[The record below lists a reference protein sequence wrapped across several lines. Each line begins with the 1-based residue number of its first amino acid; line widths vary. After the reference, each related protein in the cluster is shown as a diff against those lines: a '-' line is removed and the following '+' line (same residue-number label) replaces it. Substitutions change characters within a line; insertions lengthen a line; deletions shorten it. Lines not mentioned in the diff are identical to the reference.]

1 LTYSKDR
8 SASTKRMDSNEYV
21 HAVDLLQRMLGPETK
36 FRSGQWEAIETITA
50 RKKRVLLVQRTGW
63 GKSIVYFI
71 ATKILREDRSGPT
84 LLISPLLSLMRN
96 QIEIARRIGIQAQTI
111 HSGNRRE
118 WEASETALK
127 EGCCDVLLISP
138 ERLSSEHFL
147 DQVLPDIAGNV
158 GMLVV
163 DEAHCIS
170 DWGHDFRPDYRRIVR
185 ILKLMPKG
193 VPVLGT
199 TATANNRVVDDIMQQ
214 LGSGLIL
221 LRGPLVR
228 TSLRLQNLEI
238 SSQAE
243 RLAWLFE
250 NVTRLPGSGIIY
262 CSTIADTNRVAE
274 WLNSRDIDVAAYHS
288 GLDNEDRVELEDR
301 LTNNHVKALVST
313 VALGMGFDKPDLGYV
328 VHFQKPGSV
337 VAYYQQVGRAGRAMD
352 RAYGIM
358 LSGQEDDEIQ
368 EYFIESAFPSVH
380 IMYSIL
386 ETLEQREGLKIR
398 DLLSHVNIP
407 FKVAEKALKLL
418 EVDGAVGK
426 KKGIF
431 YRTANPWQ
439 PDLEHMNRIT
449 EQRRF
454 ELNQMGTYL
463 GYDGCLMAFLEKA
476 LDAPNPRSCGKCANC
491 VGKGFSP
498 VVNSVNLEAAREFLK
513 EIKITPRPRKW
524 WPAGIYPGMAMRI
537 PLDRLNESGRTLCY
551 YGDAGWGK
559 FVRVDKYEHNLF
571 RDELIEA
578 AADMIQHRWEFQD
591 QTPDWVTTIPSRR
604 HKSLVPNFARKLA
617 GRLDVPY
624 VEALVR
630 TKNAPEQKG
639 MLNSSMQARNVVSS
653 LETKGRIPTGNVL
666 LVDDI
671 WDSGW
676 TMTVA
681 GYLLR
686 VNGSGLVYPFTLAR
700 TSFHRKEK

>member
-1 LTYSKDR
+1 
-8 SASTKRMDSNEYV
+8 
-21 HAVDLLQRMLGPETK
+21 MLGPQAK
-36 FRSGQWEAIETITA
+36 FRSGQREAIETVAIQKVRT
-50 RKKRVLLVQRTGW
+50 LLVQRTGW

-71 ATKILREDRSGPT
+71 ATKILREGGSGPT

-96 QIEIARRIGIQAQTI
+96 QIEMAKRIGIQAHTI
-111 HSGNRRE
+111 HSGNRKE
-118 WEASETALK
+118 WETSEAALR

-147 DQVLPDIAGNV
+147 DQVLPGIAGNV
-158 GMLVV
+158 GMLVI

-185 ILKLMPKG
+185 ILKLLPKG

-199 TATANNRVVDDIMQQ
+199 TATANNRVVDDIMKQ
-214 LGSGLIL
+214 LGSDLIL

-228 TSLRLQNLEI
+228 TSLRLQNLQI

-250 NVTRLPGSGIIY
+250 NIPRLPGSGIIY
-262 CSTIADTNRVAE
+262 CSTIADTDRVAE
-274 WLNSRDIDVAAYHS
+274 WLQSRDINVAAYHA
-288 GLDNEDRVELEDR
+288 GLDNEERVGLEDN
-301 LTNNHVKALVST
+301 LINNQVKALAST
-313 VALGMGFDKPDLGYV
+313 VALGMGFDKPDLGFV

-368 EYFIESAFPSVH
+368 EYFIGSAFPSVH

-386 ETLEQREGLKIR
+386 ETLEQHEGLKIYE
-398 DLLSHVNIP
+398 LLAHVNIP
-407 FKVAEKALKLL
+407 FSVAEKALKIL
-418 EVDGAVGK
+418 EVDGAVTR
-426 KKGIF
+426 KKGIY
-431 YRTANPWQ
+431 YRTTNPWQ
-439 PDLEHMNRIT
+439 PDVQHMNRIT

-454 ELNQMGTYL
+454 ELNQMGSYL
-463 GYDGCLMAFLEKA
+463 VHDGCLMAFLEEA
-476 LDAPNPRSCGKCANC
+476 LDDPNPKPCGRCANC
-491 VGKGFSP
+491 VGRGFSAG
-498 VVNSVNLEAAREFLK
+498 VTASNLNAASVLLK
-513 EIKITPRPRKW
+513 ESKNTLRPRKM
-524 WPAGIYPGMAMRI
+524 WPSGIYPRMSMRI
-537 PLDRLNESGRTLCY
+537 TEDRQNKEGRSLCY
-551 YGDAGWGK
+551 YGDAGWGQ
-559 FVRVDKYEHNLF
+559 FVRTDKYVHNRF

-578 AADMIQHRWEFQD
+578 AADLIQHRWKFPD
-591 QTPDWVTTIPSRR
+591 QAPEWVTAIPSLR
-604 HKSLVPNFARKLA
+604 HKKLVPDFARKLA
-617 GRLDVPY
+617 RRLDMPFK
-624 VEALVR
+624 EALVR
-630 TKNAPEQKG
+630 TENAPEQKG

-653 LETKGRIPTGNVL
+653 LKARDPIPSGPVL
-666 LVDDI
+666 LIDDI

-686 VNGSGLVYPFTLAR
+686 EKGSGAVYPFALAR
-700 TSFHRKEK
+700 TSFHRKQK